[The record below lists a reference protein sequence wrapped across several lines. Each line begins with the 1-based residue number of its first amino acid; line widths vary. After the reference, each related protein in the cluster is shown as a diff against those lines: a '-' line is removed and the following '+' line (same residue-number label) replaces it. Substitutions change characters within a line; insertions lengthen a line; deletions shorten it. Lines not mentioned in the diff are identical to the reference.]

1 MAAKL
6 LRPLCAPSQA
16 SLLATIRGGGAFD
29 LVAGSL
35 GCETGRRAVIWLNE

>member
-6 LRPLCAPSQA
+6 LGPLCAPSQA
-16 SLLATIRGGGAFD
+16 SLLATVRGGAFD

-35 GCETGRRAVIWLNE
+35 GCEAGRRAVIWLNE